1 MLGED
6 INKQMSSQKA
16 LVSSGWPAETLVG
29 MKRDVAL
36 RSEEEDKP
44 SENGKDGN
52 CSARA
57 ERSTA
62 TDFLLMSPPGLR
74 PDRSPQNWFSRLPTS
89 FLLLQ
94 SRVQVCV
101 YMVKTSQIPDD
112 ITLKCTTSTTIAN
125 RPGCFQST
133 WKLHFLGFLPAQICS
148 EQHKYARCIF
158 VLLAAAAY
166 LSAAASHK
174 PSKTSS
180 PASRSHAMR
189 PGAQLVQGDLQSPG
203 SLIMF
208 HDHVMETAPKT
219 ACFFFL

>member
-74 PDRSPQNWFSRLPTS
+74 PDRSPQNWFSRLPTT

-133 WKLHFLGFLPAQICS
+133 WKLHFSRFSTSTNMQRAAQICS
-148 EQHKYARCIF
+148 LHICAARCCCIF
-158 VLLAAAAY
+158 VSSSEPQAFQNIEPCFTKSRYEAGGPACSGR
-166 LSAAASHK
+166 SAITRQPDNVSWSCHGNG
-174 PSKTSS
+174 P
-180 PASRSHAMR
+180 
-189 PGAQLVQGDLQSPG
+189 
-203 SLIMF
+203 
-208 HDHVMETAPKT
+208 
-219 ACFFFL
+219 

>member
-1 MLGED
+1 MHWHA
-6 INKQMSSQKA
+6 IKT
-16 LVSSGWPAETLVG
+16 PAGCHYSNTGL
-29 MKRDVAL
+29 MWWD
-36 RSEEEDKP
+36 
-44 SENGKDGN
+44 
-52 CSARA
+52 RA
-57 ERSTA
+57 ERSMA

-94 SRVQVCV
+94 SRVTCVQVCV

-133 WKLHFLGFLPAQICS
+133 WKLCIFLGFLPAQICS
-148 EQHKYARCIF
+148 LHICAAR
-158 VLLAAAAY
+158 
-166 LSAAASHK
+166 HK

-180 PASRSHAMR
+180 SASPSHAMR

-219 ACFFFL
+219 PCFFFL